1 MWQHNLQC
9 QNIIIVGGPY
19 LFLVSNITVFLNL
32 FRIKIVILLL
42 CIFNVFLTNHI
53 VLVGTLKARYLQLQA
68 EKDQQLQEKDQQL
81 QAAADQIALLENRL
95 TVQQVSTSSD
105 HYQERSHALN
115 GEWKKDCTSL

>member
-1 MWQHNLQC
+1 M
-9 QNIIIVGGPY
+9 Y
-19 LFLVSNITVFLNL
+19 LS
-32 FRIKIVILLL
+32 
-42 CIFNVFLTNHI
+42 TNHI

-105 HYQERSHALN
+105 HYQEGSHALN